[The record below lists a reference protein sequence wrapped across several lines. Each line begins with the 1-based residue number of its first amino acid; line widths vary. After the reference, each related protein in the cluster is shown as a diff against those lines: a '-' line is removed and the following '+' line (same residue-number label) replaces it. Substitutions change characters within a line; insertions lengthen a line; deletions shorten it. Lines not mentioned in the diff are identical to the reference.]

1 MREQELICMHTW
13 PTIENVEHAIIIFFM
28 IGMSYVAYKYISLR
42 EQDKKIFDKSKI
54 KYHDGDN
61 T

>member
-1 MREQELICMHTW
+1 
-13 PTIENVEHAIIIFFM
+13 M

>member
-1 MREQELICMHTW
+1 MHNW
-13 PTIENVEHAIIIFFM
+13 PTIENQEHAIIIFFM